1 MPLRDAIAD
10 ALGDPTLELAYWLE
24 EGGRFVDREGRAL
37 RAARADGSGRVASIV
52 ERDGRRVGALVHDES
67 LCDEP
72 ELVESVAAAVALAL
86 DNERLEAELRAQ
98 YDFLNTIVDT
108 APSLLVT
115 IDADG
120 VIRNLNPA
128 TVTAS
133 GHTTDDG
140 GARPLLLG
148 RLHRRRASARRWSPA
163 SAPRRPTSRRPSTR
177 TCSRTRAASGS

>member
-1 MPLRDAIAD
+1 M
-10 ALGDPTLELAYWLE
+10 
-24 EGGRFVDREGRAL
+24 
-37 RAARADGSGRVASIV
+37 
-52 ERDGRRVGALVHDES
+52 HDES

-72 ELVESVAAAVALAL
+72 ELVESVSAAVALAL

-98 YDFLNTIVDT
+98 YDFLTTIVDT

-133 GHTTDDG
+133 GHDDEERG
-140 GARPLLLG
+140 SRPLLLG
-148 RLHRRRASARRWSPA
+148 RLHRRRASARR
-163 SAPRRPTSRRPSTR
+163 
-177 TCSRTRAASGS
+177 